1 MLVSVIVPV
10 FNVQQFLENCLNSI
24 IKQTYSNLEII
35 LVDDGS
41 TDNSLSI
48 CKKYS
53 EIDHRIKVFHQEN
66 KGVCIARNKGI
77 EVATGEYIMFVD
89 SDDTI
94 SENMIEKMMNLIE
107 KNKTSLV
114 ISGLNFVYNNHTVSS
129 GNSEKTRIINQKDL
143 INAFFEDNKMKLAL
157 YGPYN
162 KLYSS
167 DIIKKIKFEENIRIG
182 EDLLFVFQY
191 LLLIKEAIFL
201 DLPLYDYY
209 KRETSVTGESFNQ
222 KKGDYVIAAKK
233 IKDLCQNNFNE
244 FNFISEYWYYVIVL
258 NYMRQL
264 CAYPKI
270 KKIEKMKYN
279 SYISFLKKRKC
290 KVWGKLTIKQKVTF
304 YFVTVL
310 PVLFY
315 ILRKIG
321 FDI

>member
-10 FNVQQFLENCLNSI
+10 FNVQQFLEKCLNSI
-24 IKQTYSNLEII
+24 IKQTYSKIEII

-53 EIDHRIKVFHQEN
+53 EMDHRIKVFHQEN

-94 SENMIEKMMNLIE
+94 SKNMIEQMMNLIE

-114 ISGLNFVYNNHTVSS
+114 MSGLNFVYSNHTDSS
-129 GNSEKTRIINQKDL
+129 GNSEKIRIINQKDL
-143 INAFFEDNKMKLAL
+143 IKAFFEDSKMKLVL

-167 DIIKKIKFEENIRIG
+167 NIIKKIQFEENIRIG

-191 LLLIKEAIFL
+191 LLLIEEAIFL

-222 KKGDYVIAAKK
+222 KKGDYVIAANK
-233 IKDLCQNNFNE
+233 IMKLCQNNFNE
-244 FNFISEYWYYVIVL
+244 FNFISEYWYYIIVL

-264 CAYPKI
+264 CAYPRI
-270 KKIEKMKYN
+270 KKIEKEKYN

-290 KVWGKLTIKQKVTF
+290 NVWGKLTIKQKITF
-304 YFVTVL
+304 YFITVI
-310 PVLFY
+310 PELFY
-315 ILRKIG
+315 ILRKFG